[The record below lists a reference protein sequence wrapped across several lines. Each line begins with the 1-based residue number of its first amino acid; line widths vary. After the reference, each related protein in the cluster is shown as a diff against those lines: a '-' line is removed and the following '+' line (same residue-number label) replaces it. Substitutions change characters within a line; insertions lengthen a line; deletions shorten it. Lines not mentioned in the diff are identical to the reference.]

1 MREYTRLRK
10 TGDRRPYPITAAKMH
25 YSFMSTARRFS
36 EGRLVSKGRKD
47 NDGFTLIELL
57 VATAL
62 LGLLAGSA
70 IWALTQANNYAS
82 IARLYTGAETAA
94 QNQIDLILTESPF
107 NPQTVPPQI
116 PAPLT
121 LGTSAAQTVVLYNE
135 PAGAGGQTHT
145 VTGQM
150 VTTVV
155 SNNVVTQGQN
165 LNLYSATVV
174 VTYTYRS
181 KVYQVQLNAMRASDV

>member
-1 MREYTRLRK
+1 MGGAHNYGQMFK
-10 TGDRRPYPITAAKMH
+10 SSGGFAKGGK
-25 YSFMSTARRFS
+25 A
-36 EGRLVSKGRKD
+36 
-47 NDGFTLIELL
+47 NNGFTLLELL

-62 LGLLAGSA
+62 LGLLAGSV
-70 IWALTQANNYAS
+70 IWCLTQANNYAS

-94 QNQIDLILTESPF
+94 QNQIDLVLTESPF
-107 NPQTVPPQI
+107 NPQANPPQI
-116 PAPLT
+116 PQPLT
-121 LGTSAAQTVVLYNE
+121 LGTSAAQTVTLYSE

-181 KVYQVQLNAMRASDV
+181 KVYRVQLNAMRASDV

>member
-1 MREYTRLRK
+1 MRPFSENLSLRK
-10 TGDRRPYPITAAKMH
+10 GQG
-25 YSFMSTARRFS
+25 S
-36 EGRLVSKGRKD
+36 L
-47 NDGFTLIELL
+47 GFTLVEIL

-94 QNQIDLILTESPF
+94 QNQIDLILSEAPF
-107 NPQTVPPQI
+107 NPQANPPQV
-116 PAPLT
+116 PGVLT
-121 LGTSAAQTVVLYNE
+121 LGTSAAQTVTLYTE
-135 PAGAGGQTHT
+135 PGGAGGETHT

-150 VTTVV
+150 VTTVAQV
-155 SNNVVTQGQN
+155 ADPNIPNAPGAQ

-174 VTYTYRS
+174 VTYTFRS
-181 KVYQVQLNAMRASDV
+181 KNYRVQLNAMRASDV

>member
-1 MREYTRLRK
+1 
-10 TGDRRPYPITAAKMH
+10 MH
-25 YSFMSTARRFS
+25 R
-36 EGRLVSKGRKD
+36 VSGNSLFLQVGKGKRA
-47 NDGFTLIELL
+47 FTLIEVL

-94 QNQIDLILTESPF
+94 QNQIDIILTESPF
-107 NPQTVPPQI
+107 NPQTTPPQI
-116 PAPLT
+116 PPALT
-121 LGTSAAQTVVLYNE
+121 LGTSAAQTVTLYSE
-135 PAGAGGQTHT
+135 PNGSGGQTHAI
-145 VTGQM
+145 TGQM
-150 VTTVV
+150 VTTVI
-155 SNNVVTQGQN
+155 SDNVVTQGQN

-181 KVYQVQLNAMRASDV
+181 KVYRVQLNAMRASDV

>member
-1 MREYTRLRK
+1 MFQVA
-10 TGDRRPYPITAAKMH
+10 GG
-25 YSFMSTARRFS
+25 SSQ
-36 EGRLVSKGRKD
+36 GG
-47 NDGFTLIELL
+47 NNNQGFTLIELL

-70 IWALTQANNYAS
+70 IWCLTQANNYAS

-94 QNQIDLILTESPF
+94 QNQVDLILTESPF
-107 NPQTVPPQI
+107 NPQANPAQI
-116 PAPLT
+116 PLPLT
-121 LGTSAAQTVVLYNE
+121 LGTSAALPVTLYSE
-135 PAGAGGQTHT
+135 PDIAGGPPTHT

-155 SNNVVTQGQN
+155 TNNVVTQGQN

-181 KVYQVQLNAMRASDV
+181 KVYRVQLNAMRASDV

>member
-1 MREYTRLRK
+1 M
-10 TGDRRPYPITAAKMH
+10 
-25 YSFMSTARRFS
+25 
-36 EGRLVSKGRKD
+36 
-47 NDGFTLIELL
+47 
-57 VATAL
+57 ATAL

-107 NPQTVPPQI
+107 NPQTSPAQI
-116 PAPLT
+116 PTVLA
-121 LGTSAAQTVVLYNE
+121 LGTTAPQTVTLYSE
-135 PAGAGGQTHT
+135 PGGANGQTHA

-155 SNNVVTQGQN
+155 ADNVITQGQN

-174 VTYTYRS
+174 ITYTYRS
-181 KVYQVQLNAMRASDV
+181 KAYRVQLNAMRASDV

>member
-1 MREYTRLRK
+1 MRQFSGNSSL
-10 TGDRRPYPITAAKMH
+10 AAVDKR
-25 YSFMSTARRFS
+25 TQA
-36 EGRLVSKGRKD
+36 
-47 NDGFTLIELL
+47 FTLIEVL

-94 QNQIDLILTESPF
+94 QNQIDIILTDSPF
-107 NPQTVPPQI
+107 NPQANPPQI
-116 PAPLT
+116 PPALT
-121 LGTSAAQTVVLYNE
+121 LGTSAPQTVTLYGE
-135 PAGAGGQTHT
+135 PDGAGGQTHT

-174 VTYTYRS
+174 ITYTYRS
-181 KVYQVQLNAMRASDV
+181 KAYRVQLNAMRASDV